1 MRILITVFFPRAEYQ
16 PNQTMKALLNHLK
29 AIAYL
34 FAILMLLQSCVIYQS
49 TPYSLSEASQ
59 NNKGRIKIN
68 TTEGKKY
75 IVSWVDEK
83 DGNLVSVLKTKKT
96 VISAEKVS
104 YMKTVGSDPL
114 YFAVDSI
121 FTYTGEVEVI
131 AQDDKGKFRNYN
143 FIKISV
149 QDSLIQG
156 LEMTNSDTAMVIL
169 PIDQI
174 ESIKLQNKSA
184 STVGSISIS
193 VLATLLVVSIAAAS
207 QFSYSGL

>member
-1 MRILITVFFPRAEYQ
+1 
-16 PNQTMKALLNHLK
+16 MKALLNHLK
-29 AIAYL
+29 AIVYL
-34 FAILMLLQSCVIYQS
+34 FAILMLFQSCVIYQS

-96 VISAEKVS
+96 VIPTEKVS

-121 FTYTGEVEVI
+121 FTYKGEVEVI

-143 FIKISV
+143 FIKISA

-156 LEMTNSDTAMVIL
+156 LEMTNSDTATVIL

-184 STVGSISIS
+184 STVGTISIS
-193 VLATLLVVSIAAAS
+193 VLATLLLVSIIAS
-207 QFSYSGL
+207 SQASYGNLLYP